1 MHSGNFLFFPIHRA
15 LFIYSIFIHCS
26 GGKNILT
33 DLFSW
38 FYAIKIVDYLS
49 FWEMHALYKQNMRP
63 GIQMKKTPFLEQK
76 TISHNVDKISVR
88 TAFDLNSFT

>member
-1 MHSGNFLFFPIHRA
+1 
-15 LFIYSIFIHCS
+15 
-26 GGKNILT
+26 
-33 DLFSW
+33 
-38 FYAIKIVDYLS
+38 
-49 FWEMHALYKQNMRP
+49 MHALYKQNMRP